1 MEPVGLAV
9 GVVGLFGLFN
19 TCLDVVKKY
28 DAWKDFGS
36 ESRCLTAQF
45 EAQKLRLQN
54 WGEAVGVE
62 QESASSKHH
71 ELLDDPRTRSNI
83 QNLLLAIKDI
93 CGHEQALSL
102 TTISRVETGSSEG
115 PILTKHG
122 YSLTSRGSK
131 RQRFNWAL
139 RGKERRI
146 TQVAQFSSLV
156 DDLHSLVPVNGPS
169 SLTLECLLTGEVET
183 RRHIQTWLLGDYVSN
198 ERYEEYVERRVEDS
212 CEWVLARL
220 WFLEWSSPD
229 FPSGPAKFLWINGPA
244 GFGKSIL
251 CAKITEYMLLT
262 SDTPTA
268 HFFFSSDFERRDP
281 FMAMRS
287 WLSQLM
293 IHTEALGFIR
303 EKWESTQGQRAAR
316 GDVLGLL
323 RAIVSAIPE
332 CTFILDGLD
341 ECDWAKGSWPGNSDD
356 SITSFLRALRRAIA
370 GTSTRI
376 LIVSRDEP
384 EIRRGLSNES
394 PYDPVFEHRIIPED
408 VQNDVLTYCRSIVE
422 EKLATK
428 TDEAKD
434 EITKKLADRCN
445 GQFLWI
451 RLQQD
456 TLRSGKSQR
465 KLEQA
470 INSTPSGI
478 EHIYERNWMKIMG
491 LTEEDRTRAISL
503 LRWTAFSLRPLTIS
517 EISGALVISEDDDE
531 LLLDDLPDS
540 IDEYYVNTEIKE
552 LCGSLLEVRDAQD
565 KSDVRL
571 KTVHLTHFSVKEYL
585 LRNLPIE
592 GKVLQPNSTFSSS
605 TEVIENTII
614 AKKCLRFVNS
624 QEAWLGTSGVQ
635 VEEFLS
641 TFRKYAAGSW
651 YRHVELGNM
660 SDTELRSSV
669 AALFDPK
676 NPNWPLWKAWFDA
689 NDTKAVERNA
699 RCGVATAGPLYYAS
713 WLGLTDSVASLIHEL
728 KPDVNNRGYDE
739 QTPLGV
745 ASEEGNLEIVR
756 TLLEQ
761 GADVTMAD
769 IDGWTPIY
777 TASHN
782 GHTQV
787 VRLLIE
793 NGSNV
798 NTSESGGWTPVNTAC
813 YQGHVETVKLL
824 LKSGADIYTATNKGI
839 TPLYAAAYNGYTRIV
854 ELLLE
859 HGADTSTAN
868 NGRMSPLYA
877 ASAGGHI
884 EVVKLLLKWGADIDY
899 ANKYGDTPLSASSSK
914 GHPAVSKL
922 LVETGADIEAKNN
935 FGRTPLHLAS
945 LDGHIE
951 IVILLLERDAYVEAK
966 DIDEWTPL
974 MNASF
979 EGHAEVVKA
988 LSERGAD
995 IEAKRANGYTALMY
1009 ASTQGHIEVARLLL
1023 ERGANIEA
1031 KTDIGVTPLMFAS
1044 SYGLI
1049 EVVKLLLKHGADF
1062 TNRDIT
1068 GTTSLHV
1075 AAYDGHVKVV
1085 EIFLQASS
1093 THVDALNRLNR
1104 TPLFQA
1110 AARGHLCVVNTLLSH
1125 KANANIK
1132 DHYRSTPLLMAV
1144 RNGHKDVVERLITLA
1159 DSSIH
1164 FQNGLDQTLL
1174 WWAARCGDAGI
1185 VELIVRWA
1193 KEHNIE
1199 AIESDFQVEGSLV
1212 KLGESS
1218 RYCDVCIRDLRANEV
1233 YYKCKT
1239 CFDFDICSE
1248 CFDMGARCFSLSHEW
1263 AIHQLEDST

>member
-19 TCLDVVKKY
+19 TCLDVAKKH

-62 QESASSKHH
+62 QESVSSKHH
-71 ELLDDPRTRSNI
+71 ELLGDPRTRSNI

-122 YSLTSRGSK
+122 YSLSSRGSK
-131 RQRFNWAL
+131 RQRLNWAL

-146 TQVAQFSSLV
+146 AQVAQFSSLV
-156 DDLHSLVPVNGPS
+156 DDLHSLVPVNGERGQGS
-169 SLTLECLLTGEVET
+169 RDT
-183 RRHIQTWLLGDYVSN
+183 R
-198 ERYEEYVERRVEDS
+198 
-212 CEWVLARL
+212 ARL
-220 WFLEWSSPD
+220 WFLEWPSPD

-251 CAKITEYMLLT
+251 CAKITEYLLLT

-293 IHTEALGFIR
+293 FHTEALGFIR
-303 EKWESTQGQRAAR
+303 KKWESTQGQRAAR
-316 GDVLGLL
+316 GDVISLL

-332 CTFILDGLD
+332 CTFTLDGLD
-341 ECDWAKGSWPGNSDD
+341 ECDWAKGSWSGNSDD
-356 SITSFLRALRRAIA
+356 SITSFLRALRRATA

-422 EKLATK
+422 EKLSTK

-478 EHIYERNWMKIMG
+478 EHIFERNWMKIMG

-552 LCGSLLEVRDAQD
+552 LCGSFLEVRDAQD

-777 TASHN
+777 TASHI
-782 GHTQV
+782 GHTEV

-798 NTSESGGWTPVNTAC
+798 NTSESGGCTPVNTAC

-839 TPLYAAAYNGYTRIV
+839 T
-854 ELLLE
+854 
-859 HGADTSTAN
+859 
-868 NGRMSPLYA
+868 PLYA

-966 DIDEWTPL
+966 DIHEWTPL

-979 EGHAEVVKA
+979 EGHAERVI
-988 LSERGAD
+988 LRWSGYFL
-995 IEAKRANGYTALMY
+995 NG
-1009 ASTQGHIEVARLLL
+1009 V
-1023 ERGANIEA
+1023 
-1031 KTDIGVTPLMFAS
+1031 
-1044 SYGLI
+1044 LI
-1049 EVVKLLLKHGADF
+1049 SRHF

-1125 KANANIK
+1125 KANAKIK

-1144 RNGHKDVVERLITLA
+1144 RNGHKDVVGRLITLA

-1199 AIESDFQVEGSLV
+1199 AIESDLQVDGSLV
-1212 KLGESS
+1212 KLGEPS

-1233 YYKCKT
+1233 YYKFKT
-1239 CFDFDICSE
+1239 CFDFNICSE
-1248 CFDMGARCFSLSHEW
+1248 CF
-1263 AIHQLEDST
+1263 

>member
-19 TCLDVVKKY
+19 TCLDVVKKH

-62 QESASSKHH
+62 QESVSSKHH
-71 ELLDDPRTRSNI
+71 ELLGDPRTRSNI

-146 TQVAQFSSLV
+146 AQVAQFSSLV
-156 DDLHSLVPVNGPS
+156 DDLHSLVPVNGERGQGS
-169 SLTLECLLTGEVET
+169 RDT
-183 RRHIQTWLLGDYVSN
+183 R
-198 ERYEEYVERRVEDS
+198 
-212 CEWVLARL
+212 
-220 WFLEWSSPD
+220 
-229 FPSGPAKFLWINGPA
+229 
-244 GFGKSIL
+244 
-251 CAKITEYMLLT
+251 
-262 SDTPTA
+262 
-268 HFFFSSDFERRDP
+268 DFERGDP

-293 IHTEALGFIR
+293 FHTEALGFIR
-303 EKWESTQGQRAAR
+303 KKWESTQGQRAAR
-316 GDVLGLL
+316 GDVISLL

-332 CTFILDGLD
+332 CTFTLDGLD

-356 SITSFLRALRRAIA
+356 SITSFLRALRRATA

-422 EKLATK
+422 EKLSTK

-565 KSDVRL
+565 KSDARL
-571 KTVHLTHFSVKEYL
+571 KTVHLTHFSVKD
-585 LRNLPIE
+585 
-592 GKVLQPNSTFSSS
+592 
-605 TEVIENTII
+605 
-614 AKKCLRFVNS
+614 

-782 GHTQV
+782 GHTEV
-787 VRLLIE
+787 ARLLIE

-798 NTSESGGWTPVNTAC
+798 NTSESGGCTPVNTAC

-839 TPLYAAAYNGYTRIV
+839 T
-854 ELLLE
+854 
-859 HGADTSTAN
+859 
-868 NGRMSPLYA
+868 PLYA

-966 DIDEWTPL
+966 DIHEWTPL

-995 IEAKRANGYTALMY
+995 IEAKSANGHTALMY
-1009 ASTQGHIEVARLLL
+1009 ASTEGHIEVVRLLL

-1044 SYGLI
+1044 SYGHI

-1125 KANANIK
+1125 KANAKIK

-1144 RNGHKDVVERLITLA
+1144 RNGHKDVVGRLITLA

-1174 WWAARCGDAGI
+1174 GWAARCGDAGI
-1185 VELIVRWA
+1185 VELIVRCA

-1199 AIESDFQVEGSLV
+1199 AIESDLQVDGSLV
-1212 KLGESS
+1212 KLGEPS

-1233 YYKCKT
+1233 YYKFKT
-1239 CFDFDICSE
+1239 CFDFNICSE
-1248 CFDMGARCFSLSHEW
+1248 CF
-1263 AIHQLEDST
+1263 

>member
-19 TCLDVVKKY
+19 TCLDVVKKH

-62 QESASSKHH
+62 QESVSSKHH
-71 ELLDDPRTRSNI
+71 ELLGDPRTRSNI

-146 TQVAQFSSLV
+146 AQVAQFSSLV
-156 DDLHSLVPVNGPS
+156 DDLHSLVPVNGERGQGS
-169 SLTLECLLTGEVET
+169 RDTRGKFGDEGSWIVEFKQL
-183 RRHIQTWLLGDYVSN
+183 I
-198 ERYEEYVERRVEDS
+198 ERIEHDHE
-212 CEWVLARL
+212 ARL

-251 CAKITEYMLLT
+251 CAKITEYLLLT

-268 HFFFSSDFERRDP
+268 HFFFSSDFERGDP

-293 IHTEALGFIR
+293 FHTEALGFIR
-303 EKWESTQGQRAAR
+303 KKWESTQGQRAAR
-316 GDVLGLL
+316 GDVISLL

-332 CTFILDGLD
+332 CTFTLDGLD

-356 SITSFLRALRRAIA
+356 SITSFLRALRRATA

-422 EKLATK
+422 EKLSTK

-565 KSDVRL
+565 KSDARL

-592 GKVLQPNSTFSSS
+592 GK
-605 TEVIENTII
+605 VIENTII

-782 GHTQV
+782 GHTEV
-787 VRLLIE
+787 ARLLIE

-798 NTSESGGWTPVNTAC
+798 NTSESGGCTPVNTAC

-839 TPLYAAAYNGYTRIV
+839 T
-854 ELLLE
+854 
-859 HGADTSTAN
+859 
-868 NGRMSPLYA
+868 PLYA

-966 DIDEWTPL
+966 DIHEWTPL

-995 IEAKRANGYTALMY
+995 IEAKSANGHTALMY
-1009 ASTQGHIEVARLLL
+1009 ASTEGHIEV
-1023 ERGANIEA
+1023 
-1031 KTDIGVTPLMFAS
+1031 TDIGVTPLMFAS
-1044 SYGLI
+1044 SYGHI

-1125 KANANIK
+1125 KANAKIK

-1144 RNGHKDVVERLITLA
+1144 RNGHKDVVGRLITLA

-1174 WWAARCGDAGI
+1174 GWAARCGDAGI
-1185 VELIVRWA
+1185 VELIVRCA

-1199 AIESDFQVEGSLV
+1199 AIESDLQVDGSLV
-1212 KLGESS
+1212 KLGEPS

-1233 YYKCKT
+1233 YYKFKT
-1239 CFDFDICSE
+1239 CFDFNICSE
-1248 CFDMGARCFSLSHEW
+1248 CF
-1263 AIHQLEDST
+1263 